1 MLAHCLRE
9 SHRLVKFLDRA
20 RRPQHRS
27 CFPSVRSMANALF
40 KKPGKRGRILLWI
53 CGLVTLMALGALN
66 FPALVDAENYAQDWF
81 MRSGRKVPPDPRL
94 VLVGIDRPSYAQD
107 ILPAEAEAD
116 PVLDALRR
124 NFPWSR
130 NVWAVLIERLAN
142 AGAKA
147 IVIDLVFANPG
158 EGDDALQQA
167 LEKHKDKVVVGW
179 NRDVALT
186 DRGSNWVMTVPHP
199 GIIPASERPV
209 ALDARVGLVGVWPDR
224 DGVLRRGDFQIK
236 NSQLGDIVSAPPDAV
251 IETLGARA
259 LRKLGEDTRV
269 PEGFEAKRFRYTA
282 PPGLG
287 YVLYPVGD
295 VLSAKAWKE
304 NFKDGTFFRD
314 KLVLIGPTANL
325 FQDFH
330 LTPFKAEMAG
340 PEIHLNIINAA
351 LRGEFFRELPVAVGR
366 AFIVLAG
373 VLAATLC
380 RLIRQPVKRLGIAVI
395 IGAAYLLLTYASFN
409 NANLVLPVVAPLL
422 VLITCALAA
431 LAYDFIVER
440 LERMKLRHTMGLYF
454 SPRVLE
460 AVLADPGSMNP
471 RRADVTL
478 LLTDL
483 RNSTPLAEKLGP
495 KGMFDLLN
503 RVFEAQT
510 TAIMSEEGNLEHFL
524 GDQFLSYWGA
534 PQAQPDAVVRA
545 ERAAQKL
552 ITAMEH
558 LRASLPE
565 DVKALFGYGV
575 ALHSGGV
582 LVGNKGSALRLDYG
596 LVGDTVNEAARI
608 EALTK
613 EYGVKLLISG
623 DTFAELDGGR
633 NHRLVDRVIVK
644 GKTEPV
650 ELFERENPCVPANY
664 RDLCQ
669 RYKAACDEYAAGRF
683 AEAKTQFERLIDEF
697 ADGPSRLLANR
708 CARLLASPPAEWKGI
723 WKMESK

>member
-1 MLAHCLRE
+1 MRPLSKRAITLLGICALITLVFLAAHFFFAPLTE
-9 SHRLVKFLDRA
+9 ARL
-20 RRPQHRS
+20 
-27 CFPSVRSMANALF
+27 SV
-40 KKPGKRGRILLWI
+40 
-53 CGLVTLMALGALN
+53 
-66 FPALVDAENYAQDWF
+66 EDWF
-81 MRSGRKVPPDPRL
+81 LRLGRRLPADPRL

-158 EGDDALQQA
+158 DGDDALQQV
-167 LEKHKDKVVVGW
+167 LEKHKDRVVIGW
-179 NRDVALT
+179 NLNSEVT
-186 DRGSNWVMTVPHP
+186 EDRGTNWIMTIPHP
-199 GIIPASERPV
+199 GIIPASQEKPV
-209 ALDARVGLVGVWPDR
+209 ALDDRVGLINVWADD
-224 DGVLRRGDFQIK
+224 DGVLRRAYFQMR
-236 NSQLGDIVSAPPDAV
+236 NSQLHDIVNAAPDTVA
-251 IETLGARA
+251 ETLGARA
-259 LRKLGEDTRV
+259 LRKLGEGARV
-269 PEGFEAKRFRYTA
+269 PEGFAARRFRYTA

-287 YVLYPVGD
+287 YVLQPIGD
-295 VLSAKAWKE
+295 VLFANTWQANYKGGE
-304 NFKDGTFFRD
+304 FFRD

-330 LTPFKAEMAG
+330 LTPFKAAMAG

-351 LRGEFFRELPVAVGR
+351 LRGEFFRELAPWTHGV
-366 AFIVLAG
+366 FITLAG
-373 VLAATLC
+373 LLAVALC
-380 RLIRQPVKRLGIAVI
+380 RLMRQPVKRLGIAVAL
-395 IGAAYLLLTYASFN
+395 GAVYLLLTYALFN
-409 NANLVLPVVAPLL
+409 NANLVLPAVTPLL

-454 SPRVLE
+454 SPRVLD

-510 TAIMSEEGNLEHFL
+510 TAIMGEEGNLEHFL

-534 PQAQPDAVVRA
+534 PQSQPDAVVRA

-552 ITAMEH
+552 ITAMEQ

-582 LVGNKGSALRLDYG
+582 LVGNKGSAMRLDYG

-623 DTFAELDGGR
+623 DTFAELDGGGA
-633 NHRLVDRVIVK
+633 HRLVDRVIVK

-669 RYKAACDEYAAGRF
+669 RYKAACDEYTAGRF
-683 AEAKTQFERLIDEF
+683 AEAKAQFEKLVDDF
-697 ADGPSRLLANR
+697 NDGPSRLLAAR
-708 CARLLASPPAEWKGI
+708 CARLIASPPSEWKGI

>member
-1 MLAHCLRE
+1 MAEPFSIKPLT
-9 SHRLVKFLDRA
+9 
-20 RRPQHRS
+20 RR
-27 CFPSVRSMANALF
+27 
-40 KKPGKRGRILLWI
+40 GKTLLGI
-53 CGLVTLMALGALN
+53 CGLITLILLGAHLWN
-66 FPALVDAENYAQDWF
+66 FLALVDAENYAQDWF
-81 MRSGRKVPPDPRL
+81 MRSGRGVPRDPRL

-116 PVLDALRR
+116 PVLAALRG

-130 NVWAVLIERLAN
+130 NVWAVLIERLAA

-158 EGDDALQQA
+158 EGDAALQQV
-167 LEKHKDKVVVGW
+167 LEKYKDKVVIGW
-179 NRDVALT
+179 NLGDELT
-186 DRGSNWVMTVPHP
+186 DRGTNWIMTVPYP
-199 GIIPASERPV
+199 GIISASQEKPV
-209 ALDARVGLVGVWPDR
+209 ALDDRAGLVNVWADA
-224 DGVLRRGDFQIK
+224 DGVLRRAHFQMQ
-236 NSQLGDIVSAPPDAV
+236 NSQLHDIVNAPPDAV
-251 IETLGARA
+251 VESLGARA
-259 LRKLGEDTRV
+259 LRKLGEGACV
-269 PEGFEAKRFRYTA
+269 PAGFQSRRFRYAA

-287 YVLYPVGD
+287 YELYPIGD
-295 VLSAKAWKE
+295 VLSAKAWKQ
-304 NFKDGTFFRD
+304 NYKDGEFFRD
-314 KLVLIGPTANL
+314 KLVLIGPTANI
-325 FQDFH
+325 FQDLH

-351 LRGEFFRELPVAVGR
+351 LRGEFFRELAPWTHGV
-366 AFIVLAG
+366 FIALAG
-373 VLAATLC
+373 LLSVALC
-380 RLIRQPVKRLGIAVI
+380 RLMRQPVKRLGIAVAL
-395 IGAAYLLLTYASFN
+395 GSAYLLLTYALFN
-409 NANLVLPVVAPLL
+409 NANLVLPTVTPLL

-454 SPRVLE
+454 SPRVLD

-495 KGMFDLLN
+495 QGMFDLLN

-510 TAIMSEEGNLEHFL
+510 TAIMGEEGNLEHFL

-534 PQAQPDAVVRA
+534 PQSQPDAVVRA

-552 ITAMEH
+552 ITAMEQ

-623 DTFAELDGGR
+623 DTFAEPDGGDTY
-633 NHRLVDRVIVK
+633 RLVDRVIVK

-664 RDLCQ
+664 RDLCH
-669 RYKAACDEYAAGRF
+669 RHKAAFDEYTAGRF
-683 AEAKTQFERLIDEF
+683 AEARAQFEKLVEEF
-697 ADGPSRLLANR
+697 ADGPSRLLAAR
-708 CARLLASPPAEWKGI
+708 CARLLASPPADWKGI